1 MREKSENENENEMRW
16 SKEGLEKVMRDREI
30 EKGKMREECII
41 GVVESDENE

>member
-1 MREKSENENENEMRW
+1 MKEKNENENEMSW
-16 SKEGLEKVMRDREI
+16 SKERLEKVMKDREI